1 MNEST
6 RSCAPSLLRLI
17 VELRGSDMPSN
28 QLFLEA
34 ISELEPEDLAATLTQ
49 LEDDGLISWS
59 EKGEQWTPTMRGLL
73 IGIGL
78 PAYEPGECLLESLL
92 DVTTTTKCA

>member
-1 MNEST
+1 
-6 RSCAPSLLRLI
+6 
-17 VELRGSDMPSN
+17 MPSN
-28 QLFLEA
+28 DVFLEA

-49 LEDDGLISWS
+49 LEGDGLIAWS

-78 PAYEPGECLLESLL
+78 PAYEPGECLL
-92 DVTTTTKCA
+92 DVTATAACA

>member
-1 MNEST
+1 
-6 RSCAPSLLRLI
+6 
-17 VELRGSDMPSN
+17 MPSN

-34 ISELEPEDLAATLTQ
+34 ISELEPEELAATLTQ
-49 LEDDGLISWS
+49 LEGDGLISWS